1 MISHSSSQWQSLSWQ
16 KILQNAIRTKQDLL
30 RALEIEESSLSEACN
45 APDSFPILAPR
56 PFVERME
63 KRNPNDPLLRQVLAT
78 EAEWTDTLGKA
89 DPLDEAQFSPVPGLI
104 HKYSSRV
111 LLITAGTCAVNCRYC
126 FRRHAD
132 YQASMLTV
140 SRLESVHDYIS
151 QNTGISEVILSGG
164 DPLMLSDSKLSLI
177 IGRLESIQHLKRLR
191 IHTRLPI
198 VIPQRITAELCQQL
212 RQSRLRT
219 TVVVHANH
227 AREIDLHVTNAVR
240 QLRSA
245 GVTVLNQAVL
255 LKGVNDNPD
264 SLVDLSET
272 LFEADILPYYLHT
285 FDPVLGAMHFERNLA
300 EVLEIFKQVQ
310 ARLPGYLLPKLV
322 NERPGEQ
329 SKTLL
334 ATS

>member
-1 MISHSSSQWQSLSWQ
+1 MISHTPSQWQSLSWQ

-30 RALEIEESSLSEACN
+30 NALEIDESSLSEACD

-78 EAEWTDTLGKA
+78 KAEWTDTLGKA

-104 HKYSSRV
+104 HKYSGRV

-126 FRRHAD
+126 FRRHTD
-132 YQASMLTV
+132 YQAGMLTV
-140 SRLESVHDYIS
+140 SRLESVHEYIS
-151 QNTGISEVILSGG
+151 QNTCISEVILSGG
-164 DPLMLSDSKLSLI
+164 DPLMLSDTKLGLI
-177 IGRLESIQHLKRLR
+177 IGRLESIRHLKRLR

-212 RQSRLRT
+212 RESRLRT

-227 AREIDLHVTNAVR
+227 AREIDKPVTEAVR

-264 SLVDLSET
+264 SLIDLSET

-285 FDPVLGAMHFERNLA
+285 FDSVLGAMHFERNLV

-322 NERPGEQ
+322 SEWPGEP